1 LTRGKY
7 HYIIIIKKQFNN
19 IITKKLTLLDRQNH
33 RKLYVQ
39 LYDIM
44 KKKIEDK
51 EWSLGFRIPIEQE
64 LCNVFEVSRVTV
76 RSAISELVRQGYLIR
91 QQGRGTFVSK
101 KVISDKLTMFTTFGE
116 LMLEEGIDF
125 STDMLAQT
133 IMMPVDDLADKLN
146 VSGDKHIIYIKKLR
160 KVDNKPILIQE
171 TYIPFHICPPLL
183 EEDVRKNSLFEL
195 LERKHGI
202 HLTGV
207 RNYFD
212 VKYLNADEGMLL
224 ALSENSPALVLT
236 QHFFAGET
244 QIMYMRSIKR
254 PNSFVF
260 LIEFEKTD
268 R

>member
-1 LTRGKY
+1 
-7 HYIIIIKKQFNN
+7 
-19 IITKKLTLLDRQNH
+19 
-33 RKLYVQ
+33 
-39 LYDIM
+39 M

-64 LCNVFEVSRVTV
+64 LCNVFDVSRVTV

-146 VSGDKHIIYIKKLR
+146 VSGDKHIIYIKRLR

-195 LERKHGI
+195 LERKHGV

-224 ALSENSPALVLT
+224 DLSENSPALVLT
-236 QHFFAGET
+236 QHFFSGET

-254 PNSFVF
+254 PDSFVF

>member
-1 LTRGKY
+1 M
-7 HYIIIIKKQFNN
+7 
-19 IITKKLTLLDRQNH
+19 TLLDRQNH

-76 RSAISELVRQGYLIR
+76 RSAISVLVRQGYLIR

-146 VSGDKHIIYIKKLR
+146 VSGDKHIIYIKRLR

-224 ALSENSPALVLT
+224 DLSENSPALVLT
-236 QHFFAGET
+236 QHFFSGET

-254 PNSFVF
+254 PDSFVF

>member
-1 LTRGKY
+1 M
-7 HYIIIIKKQFNN
+7 
-19 IITKKLTLLDRQNH
+19 TLLDRQNH

-146 VSGDKHIIYIKKLR
+146 VSGDKHIIYIKRLR

-224 ALSENSPALVLT
+224 DLSENSPALVLT
-236 QHFFAGET
+236 QHFFSGET

>member
-1 LTRGKY
+1 M
-7 HYIIIIKKQFNN
+7 
-19 IITKKLTLLDRQNH
+19 ITLDRQNY

-51 EWSLGFRIPIEQE
+51 EWSCGFRIPNEQK
-64 LCNVFEVSRVTV
+64 LCNVFNVSRTTV
-76 RSAISELVRQGYLIR
+76 RSAILELVRQGYLTR

-101 KVISDKLTMFTTFGE
+101 EVVSDKLTMFTTFGE

-125 STDMLAQT
+125 STDVLAQT
-133 IMMPVDDLADKLN
+133 IMMPVDDLAYKLN
-146 VSGDKHIIYIKKLR
+146 VSGDKHIIFIKRLR
-160 KVDNKPILIQE
+160 KVDYKPILLQE

-183 EEDVRKNSLFEL
+183 EEDVQKSSLFKL
-195 LERKHGI
+195 LERKYGI
-202 HLTGV
+202 HVTGV

-212 VKYLNADEGMLL
+212 VTYLNENDGILL
-224 ALSENSPALVLT
+224 ELPERSPSLVLT
-236 QHFFAGET
+236 QHFFSGDN

-254 PNSFVF
+254 PDNFVF
-260 LIEFEKTD
+260 LIEFEKS

>member
-1 LTRGKY
+1 
-7 HYIIIIKKQFNN
+7 
-19 IITKKLTLLDRQNH
+19 
-33 RKLYVQ
+33 
-39 LYDIM
+39 M

-146 VSGDKHIIYIKKLR
+146 VSGDKHIIYIKRLR

-224 ALSENSPALVLT
+224 DLSENSPALVLT
-236 QHFFAGET
+236 QHFFSGKT

-254 PNSFVF
+254 PNNFVF

>member
-1 LTRGKY
+1 
-7 HYIIIIKKQFNN
+7 
-19 IITKKLTLLDRQNH
+19 
-33 RKLYVQ
+33 
-39 LYDIM
+39 M

-224 ALSENSPALVLT
+224 DLSENSPALVLT
-236 QHFFAGET
+236 QHFFSGKT

>member
-1 LTRGKY
+1 
-7 HYIIIIKKQFNN
+7 
-19 IITKKLTLLDRQNH
+19 
-33 RKLYVQ
+33 
-39 LYDIM
+39 M

-146 VSGDKHIIYIKKLR
+146 VSGDKHIIYIKRLR

-212 VKYLNADEGMLL
+212 VKYLNTDEGMLL
-224 ALSENSPALVLT
+224 DLSENSPALVLT
-236 QHFFAGET
+236 QHFFSGET

>member
-1 LTRGKY
+1 M
-7 HYIIIIKKQFNN
+7 
-19 IITKKLTLLDRQNH
+19 TLLDRQNH

-146 VSGDKHIIYIKKLR
+146 VSGDKHIIYIKRLR

-224 ALSENSPALVLT
+224 DLSENSPALVLT
-236 QHFFAGET
+236 QHFFSGET

-254 PNSFVF
+254 PDSFVF

>member
-1 LTRGKY
+1 LTREKY

-19 IITKKLTLLDRQNH
+19 IITNLTLLDRQNY

-51 EWSLGFRIPIEQE
+51 EWVSGFRIPIEQE
-64 LCNVFEVSRVTV
+64 LCKVFNVSRTTV
-76 RSAISELVRQGYLIR
+76 RSAVLELVRQGYLIR
-91 QQGRGTFVSK
+91 QQGKGTFVSK
-101 KVISDKLTMFTTFGE
+101 TVTSDKLTMFTTFGE

-125 STDMLAQT
+125 STDVLAQT

-146 VSGDKHIIYIKKLR
+146 ISGDKHVIYIKRLR
-160 KVDNKPILIQE
+160 KVDYKPILIQE
-171 TYIPFHICPPLL
+171 TYIPFHICPQLL
-183 EEDVRKNSLFEL
+183 EEDFRKNSLFEL
-195 LERKHGI
+195 LERKYSI
-202 HLTGV
+202 HITGV
-207 RNYFD
+207 RNYLD
-212 VKYLNADEGMLL
+212 VAYLNADEGMLL
-224 ALSENSPALVLT
+224 DLSENSPALVLT
-236 QHFFAGET
+236 QHFFSGET

>member
-1 LTRGKY
+1 
-7 HYIIIIKKQFNN
+7 
-19 IITKKLTLLDRQNH
+19 
-33 RKLYVQ
+33 
-39 LYDIM
+39 M

-64 LCNVFEVSRVTV
+64 LCNVFDVSRVTV

-146 VSGDKHIIYIKKLR
+146 ISGDKHIIYIKRLR
-160 KVDNKPILIQE
+160 KVDKKPILIQE

-195 LERKHGI
+195 LERKHGV

-224 ALSENSPALVLT
+224 DLSENSPALVLT
-236 QHFFAGET
+236 QHFFSGET

-254 PNSFVF
+254 PDSFVF

>member
-1 LTRGKY
+1 M
-7 HYIIIIKKQFNN
+7 
-19 IITKKLTLLDRQNH
+19 TLLDRQNH

-146 VSGDKHIIYIKKLR
+146 VSEDKHIIYIKRLR

-236 QHFFAGET
+236 QHFFSGKT

>member
-1 LTRGKY
+1 
-7 HYIIIIKKQFNN
+7 
-19 IITKKLTLLDRQNH
+19 
-33 RKLYVQ
+33 
-39 LYDIM
+39 M

-51 EWSLGFRIPIEQE
+51 EWSLGLRIPIEQE

-146 VSGDKHIIYIKKLR
+146 VSGDKHIIYIKRLR
-160 KVDNKPILIQE
+160 KVDNNPILIQE

-224 ALSENSPALVLT
+224 DLSENSPALVLT
-236 QHFFAGET
+236 QHFFSGET

-254 PNSFVF
+254 PDSFVF

>member
-1 LTRGKY
+1 M
-7 HYIIIIKKQFNN
+7 
-19 IITKKLTLLDRQNH
+19 TLLDRQNH

-76 RSAISELVRQGYLIR
+76 RSAISVLVRQGYLIR

-146 VSGDKHIIYIKKLR
+146 VSGDKHIIYIKRLR

-202 HLTGV
+202 HLTRV

-224 ALSENSPALVLT
+224 DLSENSPALVLT
-236 QHFFAGET
+236 QHFFSGET

-254 PNSFVF
+254 PDSFVF

>member
-1 LTRGKY
+1 
-7 HYIIIIKKQFNN
+7 
-19 IITKKLTLLDRQNH
+19 
-33 RKLYVQ
+33 
-39 LYDIM
+39 M

-76 RSAISELVRQGYLIR
+76 RSAISVLVRQGYLIR

-116 LMLEEGIDF
+116 LMLEEDIDF

-146 VSGDKHIIYIKKLR
+146 VSGDKHIIYIKRLR

-224 ALSENSPALVLT
+224 DLSENSPALVLT
-236 QHFFAGET
+236 QHFFSGET

-254 PNSFVF
+254 PNNFVF